1 MDDMMKEIKTLGDDL
16 RKEEENS
23 KMITKKMN
31 DKEEKHNKEQLQWK
45 LV

>member
-1 MDDMMKEIKTLGDDL
+1 MGKEIKTLGDDL
-16 RKEEENS
+16 RKEEENN

-31 DKEEKHNKEQLQWK
+31 DKEEKHSMEQLQWK